1 MGDGGSDPPPGPLP
15 PSSPSRT
22 LRRSRHRSSS
32 IGTGS
37 RPQSKVR
44 PLGSPGIPR
53 CRPSP
58 GVAPDMPTR
67 VGGEGG
73 LFAMDGF
80 NTRGRGNG
88 FLAGSR
94 SLPRDAS
101 AECSCGGGTVGGSFC
116 SPASGVWGVVQSH
129 VGSVGTTVFHY
140 KSSNGEGGVFRGQK
154 KIGLADPD
162 PSSTYQQ

>member
-1 MGDGGSDPPPGPLP
+1 MGGGVGDGGSDPTWT
-15 PSSPSRT
+15 PSSPSLT
-22 LRRSRHRSSS
+22 VRRSRHRSSS

-44 PLGSPGIPR
+44 ALGSGIGIPR

-73 LFAMDGF
+73 PFAMGGF

-94 SLPRDAS
+94 SLPSDES
-101 AECSCGGGTVGGSFC
+101 AGCSCGGGTVGGPSC
-116 SPASGVWGVVQSH
+116 SPASGVWECGSVVQSY

-140 KSSNGEGGVFRGQK
+140 KSSNGEGGVFRGRK
-154 KIGLADPD
+154 KIRWAG
-162 PSSTYQQ
+162 